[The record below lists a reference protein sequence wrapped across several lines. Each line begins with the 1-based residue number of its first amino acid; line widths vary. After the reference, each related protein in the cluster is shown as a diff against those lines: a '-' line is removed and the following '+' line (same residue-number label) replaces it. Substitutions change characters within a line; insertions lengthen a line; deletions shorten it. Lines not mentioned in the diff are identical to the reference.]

1 MDLLQAM
8 KELKESQKEM
18 TEKINI
24 VSEAIEQNQQQIER
38 DIESAIDKILF
49 GKINKEYL
57 KPFLKEPYVILPAK
71 KQNEYYVVV
80 PKIFN
85 VVLGWLER
93 STPSYNIFLV
103 NKYMSWLSE
112 IPQQL
117 REKFRFESKVPA
129 RLIDGMLWV
138 GEDRQDEAWNRYKKH
153 LTRREG
159 KDRLRVKKGHEFDLV
174 AALVRDGTL
183 PFEPQPLDKKDIRTP
198 DRTKYPDW
206 LKDKMNLEYWRKAE
220 KKFNE
225 VGAVGIFWIFGTGK
239 SFFGM
244 DQCNRIKGNKLVVV
258 DTRTLVEQWAERFRE
273 YTSIY
278 DEVEI
283 VTYHSFHK
291 VKNREWDLIVFDE
304 IHRLPANTF
313 SRFGT
318 LKTKYRIG
326 LSGSP
331 HREDGRED
339 LIFALSGFP
348 ISMDIQYLLERGIIK
363 EPDIVLYI
371 VRDLKEKNKK
381 IMELLVEVP
390 IKTLVFCDSIDKGK
404 RLSRMFGVPF
414 IFGKTKNRMD
424 IIRESDICIV
434 SRVADA
440 GVDIRNIK
448 RVIEY
453 DFLFGSRMQE
463 AQRLGRVL
471 HGKGKGKHIILM
483 TENEFEKYHKRLLA
497 IYERGFK
504 IDVIR

>member
-1 MDLLQAM
+1 MDILEVVD
-8 KELKESQKEM
+8 ELRKSQRVMQEKVEM
-18 TEKINI
+18 LALAIQQNQEKIR
-24 VSEAIEQNQQQIER
+24 EAIDQ
-38 DIESAIDKILF
+38 ALF

-57 KPFLKEPYVILPAK
+57 EDFLREPYVILPAK

-85 VVLGWLER
+85 IALGWLER
-93 STPSYNIFLV
+93 STESYNIFLV
-103 NKYMSWLSE
+103 NKYMLWLSE

-117 REKFRFESKVPA
+117 KEKFKYKEKLPA
-129 RLIDGMLWV
+129 RIIDGMLWV
-138 GEDRQDEAWNRYKKH
+138 GENKQDEAWNRYKKY
-153 LTRREG
+153 LLRREG
-159 KDRLRVKKGHEFDLV
+159 KDRLKIKKGYEFDLI

-183 PFEPQPLDKKDIRTP
+183 PFEPRPIEKGDMRKPDIS
-198 DRTKYPDW
+198 KYPDW
-206 LKDKMNLEYWRKAE
+206 LKNKMKEKYWIEAERKFDE
-220 KKFNE
+220 L
-225 VGAVGIFWIFGTGK
+225 GAVGIFWIFGAGK

-244 DQCNRIKGNKLVVV
+244 HQCNRIRGNKLVVV
-258 DTRTLVEQWAERFRE
+258 DTRTLVEQWQERFRA

-291 VKNREWDLIVFDE
+291 VKNKEWNLIIFDE
-304 IHRLPANTF
+304 VHRLPATTF

-348 ISMDIQYLLERGIIK
+348 ISMDLQYLLGRGIIK

-371 VRDLKEKNKK
+371 VRDLKEKNRK
-381 IMELLVEVP
+381 ITELLDEVP
-390 IKTLVFCDSIDKGK
+390 AKTLVFCDSIDKGK
-404 RLSRMFGVPF
+404 KLSKILGVPF
-414 IFGKTKNRMD
+414 VFGDTKNRMN
-424 IIRESDICIV
+424 ILRESDICIV

-440 GVDIRNIK
+440 GVDIRGIE

-483 TENEFEKYHKRLLA
+483 TEEEFQKYHKRLLA
-497 IYERGFK
+497 IYEKGFK
-504 IDVIR
+504 IDIIR